1 MFTLSKDLGL
11 LELVQ
16 LEVDFGYT
24 FLIPCTVALVICLK
38 RDWRRWTRSSGAGVS
53 MVRGKTAL
61 WAILWTATITCG
73 IEADRQL
80 WKWKEKSGQRS
91 QRSFLVSHIVD
102 NTVYLSAENQA
113 KAVKTAFSTKWE
125 AKWSI
130 LNPSGYLWGPQSGPK
145 SLMFIHSFP
154 MRCFGVIW
162 SFSVHHMGS
171 FVISSSRTLYFG
183 TSEVVTL
190 NT

>member
-1 MFTLSKDLGL
+1 MKDSP
-11 LELVQ
+11 
-16 LEVDFGYT
+16 F
-24 FLIPCTVALVICLK
+24 
-38 RDWRRWTRSSGAGVS
+38 WTKLTAAGRSSHCCFLAPFSESIGIIIIFNRNINHWTYDHVYI
-53 MVRGKTAL
+53 
-61 WAILWTATITCG
+61 ILAHSWEVFQVFKYLSI
-73 IEADRQL
+73 
-80 WKWKEKSGQRS
+80 
-91 QRSFLVSHIVD
+91 LVSHIVD

-130 LNPSGYLWGPQSGPK
+130 LAPGGYLRGPQSGPK
-145 SLMFIHSFP
+145 SLMFIHSSP
-154 MRCFGVIW
+154 MRCFGIIW
-162 SFSVHHMGS
+162 SFSVHHLGS